1 MLRRIVG
8 WSAAAL
14 LLAAAPIAAEPPV
27 LLVHGLG
34 TGRTEPAAVEQALDA
49 AQRVCDMLYGGSVPN
64 LMACDVISE
73 KLEGRDPFAGYIA
86 AIECSCFF

>member
-34 TGRTEPAAVEQALDA
+34 TGRTEPAAVEQAFDM
-49 AQRVCDMLYGGSVPN
+49 AQRICDMLYAGSVPN

-73 KLEGRDPFAGYIA
+73 KLEPNDPFSMYIA
-86 AIECSCFF
+86 AMQCSCFL